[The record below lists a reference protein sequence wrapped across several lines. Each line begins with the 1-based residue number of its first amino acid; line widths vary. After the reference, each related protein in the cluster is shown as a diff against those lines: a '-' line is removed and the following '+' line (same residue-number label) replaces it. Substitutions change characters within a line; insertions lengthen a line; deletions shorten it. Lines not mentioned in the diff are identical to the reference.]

1 MDKKHNFRK
10 LDVWRMA
17 MDFVK
22 KVYIVSSSLPDV
34 EKFGLMSQIQ
44 RSAISIPSNIAE
56 GSGRTSSKE
65 FIHFLKISLSSSYE
79 LETQL
84 ILIRELY
91 DIDIDELIL
100 NLNNVQNMIGGF
112 IRSLNK

>member
-10 LDVWRMA
+10 LDVWKIA
-17 MDFVK
+17 MDLVK
-22 KVYIVSSSLPDV
+22 KVYLVSSSLPDF

-65 FIHFLKISLSSSYE
+65 FIHFLKISLSRLTNLKHS
-79 LETQL
+79 
-84 ILIRELY
+84 LY
-91 DIDIDELIL
+91 
-100 NLNNVQNMIGGF
+100 
-112 IRSLNK
+112 